1 MNIVNNS
8 TCDISLLGLNVV
20 KTLVYEVIQKCAK
33 EKELAYQRTSKND
46 EIPLQ
51 IIAIINDVHDLA
63 INRNLIDYVKR
74 GRGRKYTTSSYRVI
88 GEAIWELV
96 RFGILIPSGVKTED
110 GAMQQHVNAFYFTEY
125 GKSAILEDGGPIPSD
140 PTGFLSKIKS
150 DIPNIDDVIYMY
162 TEESIYGYNN
172 ERLLSAT
179 ITIGAASEKAL
190 LLLIEAYTSYLP
202 TEKERISFIKKTNGK
217 AIKRQFEE
225 FVKSFEAHK
234 GLMDKDVVDGTGI
247 VINGIFELL
256 RNCRNDAGH
265 PTGKRLSKEEVFTL
279 LRLFVSYINKIYDMI
294 DYFNNNKATE

>member
-8 TCDISLLGLNVV
+8 MCDISLLDLNVV

-33 EKELAYQRTSKND
+33 DKEPANQRASKNG

-51 IIAIINDVHDLA
+51 IDAIINDAHDLA
-63 INRNLIDYVKR
+63 INKNLIDYAKR
-74 GRGRKYTTSSYRVI
+74 GSGRKYTTSSYRVV
-88 GEAIWELV
+88 GEAVWELV
-96 RFGILIPSGVKTED
+96 RFGILIPSGVETDDAYMK
-110 GAMQQHVNAFYFTEY
+110 QHVNAFYFTEY
-125 GKSAILEDGGPIPSD
+125 GRNTILEDGGPIPSD
-140 PTGFLSKIKS
+140 PTGFLSRIKN
-150 DIPNIDDVIYMY
+150 DIPNIDDVIYIY

-202 TEKERISFIKKTNGK
+202 TEKEQNSFIKKTNGRV
-217 AIKRQFEE
+217 IKKQFEE

-234 GLMDKDVVDGTGI
+234 STMDKNVVDGTGI
-247 VINGIFELL
+247 VISGIFELL

-265 PTGKRLSKEEVFTL
+265 PTGKRLNKEEVFIL

-294 DYFNNNKATE
+294 NYFNNNKAAE